1 MVAKH
6 TVKKMPKGKL
16 VCCGSR
22 FLSAAEQNYA
32 VIETE
37 LLGVQWAVQKCRMYR
52 AGTPFTIITDH
63 QPLVSILNGKNIDAV
78 QNLRIQ
84 RIMAKLIG
92 YQFKLLWTQGKINH
106 IADALSRSPVFD
118 PEPEEER
125 DILACS
131 VVVARR
137 VEEASEG
144 IGISMLL

>member
-1 MVAKH
+1 MPSDPAKPIVLITDASKKGLGYVLLQTDEWPETSDNASAINEMVAKH

-32 VIETE
+32 VIEIE
-37 LLGVQWAVQKCRMYR
+37 LLGVQWAVQKCRMYL

-84 RIMAKLIG
+84 WIMAKLIG
-92 YQFKLLWTQGKINH
+92 YQFKLL
-106 IADALSRSPVFD
+106 
-118 PEPEEER
+118 
-125 DILACS
+125 
-131 VVVARR
+131 
-137 VEEASEG
+137 
-144 IGISMLL
+144 